1 MNPRRPLFWPD
12 DVLDLHDLLLD
23 EGPVYIVGGAVRDA
37 YLHRP
42 VHDLDLAV
50 PAQAIKLARRIANQ
64 LDADFYVLDQE
75 RDVGRVLVDKGR
87 LVIDVARFRG
97 DALVADLADR
107 DFTCN
112 AMAVDLTGEVGQLID
127 PLNGEDDLAKR
138 IVRRC
143 SPHAIADDPIRALRA
158 VRQSVQLNA
167 RIEPATLADIRSIS
181 LDAVSPERLRD
192 ELVKLLS
199 LQRPGAALRVAR
211 ALNVLP
217 VPLMDE
223 RLVLVEKLNGILS
236 TISRRRTDETAA
248 TFGYGMIVMGLD
260 VFRQRLL
267 VHIERTWPGDRS
279 HASLMLF
286 AAMFQSAEMAEQYA
300 VDLRWS
306 GSEKKHIVAVLRRA
320 AEVLSLAT
328 DDLSLHRFW
337 RQAGDAG
344 IDAGLMA
351 LADYL
356 AGAGVELDQDA
367 WVQQIEQVQ
376 IVLDAWFNRH
386 ETVVEP
392 PPLLDGHDLMERL
405 DLEPGPQIG
414 ELLTLIREGQ
424 VTGSITTVD
433 EALAAASSQL

>member
-12 DVLDLHDLLLD
+12 DVLDLHELLLD

-50 PAQAIKLARRIANQ
+50 PANAIKLARRIANR
-64 LDADFYVLDQE
+64 LDADFYILDQD

-97 DALVADLADR
+97 DALMADLADR
-107 DFTCN
+107 DFTFN
-112 AMAVDLTGEVGQLID
+112 AMAVDLTGDMGQLID
-127 PLNGEDDLAKR
+127 PLSGEDDLAKR

-143 SPHAIADDPIRALRA
+143 GPHAIADDPIRALRA

-167 RIEPATLADIRSIS
+167 RIEPATLADIRSVS
-181 LDAVSPERLRD
+181 LDAVSPERVRD

-199 LQRPGAALRVAR
+199 LQRPEAALRVAR
-211 ALNVLP
+211 SLNVLP
-217 VPLMDE
+217 VPLTDE

-248 TFGYGMIVMGLD
+248 TFVYGMIVMGLD

-267 VHIERTWPGDRS
+267 DHIERTWPGDRS
-279 HASLMLF
+279 HFSLMMF
-286 AAMFQSAEMAEQYA
+286 AAMLQNLEMAEQYA
-300 VDLRWS
+300 VELRWS
-306 GSEKKHIVAVLRRA
+306 GSEKKHMVAVLRWMPT
-320 AEVLSLAT
+320 VLSLGT

-337 RQAGDAG
+337 RQAGEAG
-344 IDAGLMA
+344 IDACLMA

-356 AGAGVELDQDA
+356 AGAGLGLKQDA
-367 WVQQIEQVQ
+367 WVRQIEQVQ
-376 IVLDAWFNRH
+376 LVLDAWFNRH

-424 VTGSITTVD
+424 VIGSITTVD
-433 EALAAASSQL
+433 EALAAARSRL